1 FHSKLFF
8 FTSFLFINFLNTFSV
23 FSQDSLTKRKW
34 YDDITFDGYIQVQY
48 SYTNKADS
56 LSLNSPNSGRFDRF
70 VSNKFSVRRGRIQ
83 MQYQKQ
89 FVNAQFS
96 FDVTEL
102 GFRMK
107 DAWIALKDPKWQTF
121 TLTAGIFTRR
131 FGGELELSSRDREV
145 PERSMVVQTLFP
157 AIRDLGANLEIR
169 LPKKYKLHC
178 LKLDLGIFNGTGAN
192 LEADSFKDF
201 TGRLQLENPV
211 KIKNMTYKF
220 GASGYLGFVNH
231 RYDIDGSASNYR
243 FIWKTLDTFL
253 TVNGVNQQ
261 VTIMNQDITSAS
273 LGNVLNDPTN
283 PIARATY
290 NKNVQR
296 RYYSFHGEFKYKESF
311 GTTMIRGEYIFG
323 QQVSLEGTLGNP
335 YVFTSVSPVGPINS
349 VTWPKFD
356 SPQPYNPAT
365 VGLQLKPSHTFVRSF
380 RAFFVYFDQQIGKTG
395 HHIGYRIDYYDPNI
409 DIKGNQID
417 VVLRDDAGNI
427 LGSSGLSVADV
438 AFTTHLFA
446 YRYVFN
452 QHLSVMLTYEM
463 PINEKTKIDPLD
475 SIQIGLGKYPHSG
488 FLTNIKDDV
497 MMIRMQYRF

>member
-1 FHSKLFF
+1 
-8 FTSFLFINFLNTFSV
+8 
-23 FSQDSLTKRKW
+23 
-34 YDDITFDGYIQVQY
+34 
-48 SYTNKADS
+48 
-56 LSLNSPNSGRFDRF
+56 
-70 VSNKFSVRRGRIQ
+70 
-83 MQYQKQ
+83 
-89 FVNAQFS
+89 
-96 FDVTEL
+96 
-102 GFRMK
+102 
-107 DAWIALKDPKWQTF
+107 
-121 TLTAGIFTRR
+121 
-131 FGGELELSSRDREV
+131 
-145 PERSMVVQTLFP
+145 
-157 AIRDLGANLEIR
+157 
-169 LPKKYKLHC
+169 
-178 LKLDLGIFNGTGAN
+178 
-192 LEADSFKDF
+192 
-201 TGRLQLENPV
+201 
-211 KIKNMTYKF
+211 
-220 GASGYLGFVNH
+220 
-231 RYDIDGSASNYR
+231 
-243 FIWKTLDTFL
+243 
-253 TVNGVNQQ
+253 
-261 VTIMNQDITSAS
+261 
-273 LGNVLNDPTN
+273 
-283 PIARATY
+283 
-290 NKNVQR
+290 VQR